1 MTLVPC
7 DGCRRHVRAA
17 DARCPFCAAP
27 VPTVPPESSR
37 RVSRR
42 GNLTRAAIFY
52 LGASVASACGGEA
65 PWEEPIA
72 QPYGAPPDPE
82 PDPDPEEPESQE
94 PESGEQDRGA
104 VAAPYGAPPEPE
116 PEPLPPEPLPES
128 AEDDAI
134 QQGAGAYGAPPM
146 P

>member
-27 VPTVPPESSR
+27 VPTAPPESSR

-94 PESGEQDRGA
+94 QDRGA
-104 VAAPYGAPPEPE
+104 VAAPYGAPPE

>member
-27 VPTVPPESSR
+27 VPTAPPESSR

-52 LGASVASACGGEA
+52 LGASVASACGGEV

-82 PDPDPEEPESQE
+82 PDPDPEEPESEE
-94 PESGEQDRGA
+94 PESEEQDRGA

-116 PEPLPPEPLPES
+116 PEPEPEPLPES
-128 AEDDAI
+128 AEGDAI